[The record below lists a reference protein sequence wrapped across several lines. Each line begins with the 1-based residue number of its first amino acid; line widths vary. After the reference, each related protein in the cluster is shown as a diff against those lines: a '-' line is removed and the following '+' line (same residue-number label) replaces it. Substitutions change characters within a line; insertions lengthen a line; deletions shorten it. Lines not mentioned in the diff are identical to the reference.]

1 MSIRAKT
8 VAATSAPQGHRLA
21 HVLAVGQQS
30 MLASEAAQR
39 ELPTATYPYDS
50 EGGEEDEEEE
60 GESGSE
66 MEESSEEPTPE
77 EKLVDDL
84 HEAISDQD
92 VARVRELLEQGA
104 NPNARDRGHGWTA
117 FTWAAASANGETTS
131 ATFKIVQALVE
142 YGAKLTTTDDEGYTA
157 LMYAIVTAESE
168 ALFANRL
175 DPQVNDKIVH
185 YLLHSFPNADTKTR
199 NYRGES
205 AYDMAKTPQVK
216 ALLKSYN
223 DRTPPWPGDP
233 AGFESRDRGV

>member
-1 MSIRAKT
+1 M
-8 VAATSAPQGHRLA
+8 
-21 HVLAVGQQS
+21 
-30 MLASEAAQR
+30 
-39 ELPTATYPYDS
+39 PTAMYPYDS
-50 EGGEEDEEEE
+50 ERGEEDEDEE

-92 VARVRELLEQGA
+92 VGRVQQLLRQGA
-104 NPNARDRGHGWTA
+104 DPNAKDRGHGWTA

-157 LMYAIVTAESE
+157 LMYAIITAESE

-199 NYRGES
+199 NNRGES
-205 AYDMAKTPQVK
+205 AYDMAETPQVK